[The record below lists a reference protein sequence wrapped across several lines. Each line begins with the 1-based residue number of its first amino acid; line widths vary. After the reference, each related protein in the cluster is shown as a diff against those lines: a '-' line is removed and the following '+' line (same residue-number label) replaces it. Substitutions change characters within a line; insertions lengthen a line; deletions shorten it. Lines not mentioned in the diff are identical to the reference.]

1 MAPSGNV
8 LVCVKR
14 VPDSTEEVVLSE
26 DGLSVDGRR
35 SGFTMSAHE
44 ECAVEIAVQTVAATG
59 GEATVLT
66 IGDAEAVEQL
76 RNALAVGCTAATHV
90 VGEPFTFGPSDVAAE
105 IAAVVRD
112 HEAEGRAHELVLLG
126 NDAADSGDFQVGI
139 RLAYELGRPVVN
151 GASTVSVEDG
161 DDGPV
166 VVAVGE
172 GPEGQ
177 ETYRVP
183 LPAVVTI
190 REGGVEPRYPSVPG
204 RLKAKKVPIE
214 ERRPVSEPKGPA
226 RVRLVLPPPT
236 PSAVEILGEGPAAA
250 PAVVDLFE
258 KLGVLSP
265 GKAAP

>member
-1 MAPSGNV
+1 MAPADV

-14 VPDSTEEVVLSE
+14 VPDITEEVTLTE
-26 DGLSVDGRR
+26 DAQSVDGRR
-35 SGFTMSAHE
+35 AGFTMSAHE
-44 ECAVEIAVQTVAATG
+44 ECAVELAVQVTGATG
-59 GEATVLT
+59 GQATVLT
-66 IGDAEAVEQL
+66 IGDADAVEQL

-90 VGEPFTFGPSDVAAE
+90 VGEPFAFGPADVARE

-112 HEAEGRAHELVLLG
+112 HESDGRPHDLVLLG

-151 GASTVSVEDG
+151 GARTVTVEDSDEG
-161 DDGPV
+161 SV
-166 VVAVGE
+166 VVAVVA

-204 RLKAKKVPIE
+204 RLKAKKIPIE
-214 ERRPVSEPKGPA
+214 EREPTSAPKGPG

-236 PSAVEILGEGPAAA
+236 PSAVQILGEGPEAA
-250 PAVVDLFE
+250 PAVVDVLE
-258 KLGVLSP
+258 KLGVLT
-265 GKAAP
+265 K

>member
-1 MAPSGNV
+1 MAPADV

-14 VPDSTEEVVLSE
+14 VPDITEEVTLTE
-26 DGLSVDGRR
+26 DAQSVDGRR
-35 SGFTMSAHE
+35 AGFTMSAHE
-44 ECAVEIAVQTVAATG
+44 ECALELAVQVTGATG
-59 GEATVLT
+59 GQATVLT
-66 IGDAEAVEQL
+66 IGDADAVEQL

-90 VGEPFTFGPSDVAAE
+90 VGEPFAFGPSDVARE
-105 IAAVVRD
+105 IAAVVRE
-112 HEAEGRAHELVLLG
+112 HESDGRPHDLVLLG

-151 GASTVSVEDG
+151 GARTVTVEDSDEG
-161 DDGPV
+161 SV
-166 VVAVGE
+166 VVAVVA

-204 RLKAKKVPIE
+204 RLKAKKIPIE
-214 ERRPVSEPKGPA
+214 EREPTSAPKGPG

-236 PSAVEILGEGPAAA
+236 PSAVQILGEGPEAAS
-250 PAVVDLFE
+250 AVVDVLE
-258 KLGVLSP
+258 KLGVLT
-265 GKAAP
+265 K

>member
-1 MAPSGNV
+1 MAPADV

-14 VPDSTEEVVLSE
+14 VPDITEEVALTE
-26 DGLSVDGRR
+26 DAQSVDGRR
-35 SGFTMSAHE
+35 AGFTMSAHE
-44 ECAVEIAVQTVAATG
+44 ECAVELAVQVSGATG
-59 GEATVLT
+59 GQATVLT
-66 IGDAEAVEQL
+66 IGDADAVEQL

-90 VGEPFTFGPSDVAAE
+90 VGEPFAFGPADVARE

-112 HEAEGRAHELVLLG
+112 HEADGRQHDLVLLG

-151 GASTVSVEDG
+151 GASTVEVEDG
-161 DDGPV
+161 H

-172 GPEGQ
+172 GPGGQ

-204 RLKAKKVPIE
+204 RLKAKKIAIE
-214 ERRPVSEPKGPA
+214 ERQPVAEPKGGG
-226 RVRLVLPPPT
+226 RVKLVLPPPT
-236 PSAVEILGEGPAAA
+236 PSAVQILGEGPEAA
-250 PAVVDLFE
+250 PAVVDLLE
-258 KLGVLSP
+258 KLGVLS
-265 GKAAP
+265 K

>member
-1 MAPSGNV
+1 MAACRV

-14 VPDSTEEVVLSE
+14 VPDITEEVVLSD
-26 DGLSVDGRR
+26 DGQSVDGRR

-44 ECAVEIAVQTVAATG
+44 ECAVELAVQVAADG

-66 IGDAEAVEQL
+66 LGDADAVEQL

-90 VGEPFTFGPSDVAAE
+90 LGDTFAFGPADVSRE

-112 HEAEGRAHELVLLG
+112 HEADGRTHDLLLLG

-151 GASTVSVEDG
+151 GASTVAVEDSP
-161 DDGPV
+161 DGLV

-172 GPEGQ
+172 GPDGQ

-190 REGGVEPRYPSVPG
+190 REGGVDPRYPSVPG
-204 RLKAKKVPIE
+204 RLKAKKIPIE
-214 ERRPVSEPKGPA
+214 EREPVAAPTGSG
-226 RVRLVLPPPT
+226 RVRMVLPPPT
-236 PSAVEILGEGPAAA
+236 PSAVQILGEGPEAA
-250 PAVVDLFE
+250 PAVVDLLE
-258 KLGVLSP
+258 KLGVLTS
-265 GKAAP
+265 